1 MPKLIINR
9 LIYSIETENGKYGA
23 DVPFHQG
30 LNIIY
35 GPNSVGKTSIVTGII
50 YGLGSEKSLGIF
62 KSDQNPFKPEFY
74 KTIDGNNV
82 LKSYIILEISNGVKE
97 FSIFRYIK
105 GGNTDIAAVK
115 ETKAKDFFTTQDHKR
130 YIVNGEGV
138 FSENGFQKFI
148 FDFLGLNIVEL
159 PTYDQKFSKLYLENI
174 LPLFFVEQR
183 AGWSQIQARQV
194 TRYNIRDL
202 KKVAFEYI
210 MGLDKFNLHLIE
222 IKKKELEAQIKKL
235 SDELEKK
242 EENLLIIANA
252 NKTDGILIISSGP
265 IGKTSIYDYI
275 KYLSE
280 KYNIESK
287 NINSITSQNK
297 DYEDSNSKLRE
308 NLKRLDY
315 ELRTLNNRLD
325 KISTEIDGYQNYLER
340 IQKNK
345 YKNRQLKKIQ
355 ELSIE
360 LNITSC
366 PVCENPLNRNLDDEC
381 HLCHSDVRKKISSPE
396 ENLAFLE
403 DEENTFK
410 KVIRQRNLDKK
421 KLEEIRNGQKDKI
434 LLYEKQLDH
443 QTQTFAGKEFAVL
456 REKILEVDSLYK
468 EFERYKRIDE
478 RWQALNPT
486 REEINRLDVQL
497 AKIKDKINQ
506 YLQTSNDFNILKTIK
521 DNIHKNLKSLG
532 IFKSNQNL
540 INEIKID
547 ENDNYCPYLDN
558 YDIYNISS
566 SSDNIR
572 IILSYYLS
580 LLQTSITFK
589 ENEKIKF
596 PNILILDEPKQQNLD
611 NDSLINCVEE
621 IEKIPSSEGQI
632 ILTTYS
638 ELDSDRDRLKKYIN
652 FEMKGKTD
660 YLLKKLNDQ

>member
-1 MPKLIINR
+1 MPNLIINR

-23 DVPFHQG
+23 NVPFHQG

-50 YGLGSEKSLGIF
+50 YGLGSEKGLGIF

-74 KTIDGNNV
+74 KSIDGNPI
-82 LKSYIILEISNGVKE
+82 LKSYLILEISNGVQE

-115 ETKAKDFFTTQDHKR
+115 ETKARDFFTTNDHKR

-148 FDFLGLNIVEL
+148 FDFLGLDIVEL

-194 TRYNIRDL
+194 TRYNIRDV

-210 MGLDKFNLHLIE
+210 MGLDKFSLHLIE

-235 SDELEKK
+235 SEDLEKK

-252 NKTDGILIISSGP
+252 NKIDGILVVNSGS

-275 KYLSE
+275 RYLSD
-280 KYNIESK
+280 KYNVESK

-297 DYEDSNSKLRE
+297 DYEDVNSKLRE

-315 ELRTLNNRLD
+315 ELRTLNNRIE

-366 PVCENPLNRNLDDEC
+366 PVCESPLNRNIDDEC
-381 HLCHSDVRKKISSPE
+381 HLCHSDVRKKLSSPE

-456 REKILEVDSLYK
+456 KEKILEVDSMYK
-468 EFERYKRIDE
+468 DFERYKRIDE

-486 REEINRLDVQL
+486 REEIIRLDVQFTKL
-497 AKIKDKINQ
+497 KDKINQ
-506 YLQTSNDFNILKTIK
+506 YLQTSNDFTILKTIK
-521 DNIHKNLKSLG
+521 DNIHKNLKALG

-547 ENDNYCPYLDN
+547 ENDNYSPYLDN

-621 IEKIPSSEGQI
+621 IEKIPSNEGQI

-638 ELDSDRDRLKKYIN
+638 ELESDRDRLKKYIN
-652 FEMKGKTD
+652 FEMKSKTD
-660 YLLKKLNDQ
+660 YLLKKLND